1 MRAAGRHGKIPET
14 AGEKNMMAWLMVAL
28 GGGLGAMARFALSGW
43 LMPYTLQQKFPWPTF
58 TVNVLGCLIA
68 GALFALGEKHHL
80 LSPNLRLFLFTGIL
94 GGFTTFSAFGLETFY
109 LLRRGDYWIAGAYT
123 VFSVVC
129 GLAALIV
136 AYKSIAH

>member
-1 MRAAGRHGKIPET
+1 MRFAGRHGKIPEST
-14 AGEKNMMAWLMVAL
+14 REKNMMAWLMVAL

-43 LMPYTLQQKFPWPTF
+43 LLPHTLQHKFPWPTF

-68 GALFALGEKHHL
+68 GALFALGEKQHV
-80 LSPNLRLFLFTGIL
+80 LSPNLRLLLFTGIL

-123 VFSVVC
+123 VFSVAC

-136 AYKSIAH
+136 AYKSVAQ